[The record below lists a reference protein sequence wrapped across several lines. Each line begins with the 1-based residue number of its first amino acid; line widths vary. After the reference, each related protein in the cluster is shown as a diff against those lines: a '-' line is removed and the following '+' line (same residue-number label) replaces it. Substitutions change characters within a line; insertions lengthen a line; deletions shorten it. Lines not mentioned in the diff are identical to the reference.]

1 MRTFKTSSRP
11 CSGIKLISHHEE
23 KMKTNMTM
31 KTQLKWGVRAGAV
44 ATLAAGLFLSG
55 CGKKEEAGAGG
66 SAPAGKK
73 TNVANIGSD
82 TMVNLAAAWA
92 EAYGAIDKTVVI
104 EVNGGGS
111 GVGIKGLLNGTAEL
125 ANSSRHIEDKEK
137 AELKEKRQLD
147 AKEFVVGFDALS
159 IYVHK
164 DNPMTEITME
174 QLGQI
179 YGATGTTTKWS
190 ELGVTAIPGAKG
202 DEIIRVSR
210 QNNSGT
216 YEYFKEAVVGKKNEF
231 KLGSL
236 DMNGS
241 KDVVELVGKTPNAI
255 GYSGMGY
262 ANPSVKMLKVAKK
275 KGDPYV
281 APSIAATH
289 DKTYPI
295 ARPMFFY
302 TAGDPAPHLQ
312 KYIDWTMSDAGQKI
326 VETTGYV
333 PLPKK

>member
-1 MRTFKTSSRP
+1 MK
-11 CSGIKLISHHEE
+11 GIKSNSVLTKQKKIN
-23 KMKTNMTM
+23 MKSNIQT
-31 KTQLKWGVRAGAV
+31 GIRAGAI
-44 ATLAAGLFLSG
+44 ALLTAAGLVLVG
-55 CGKKEEAGAGG
+55 CGKSSTGSDAQASN
-66 SAPAGKK
+66 SAPAKR
-73 TNVANIGSD
+73 TPIANIGSD

-92 EAYGAIDKTVVI
+92 EAYGAVDKTVLI

-125 ANSSRHIEDKEK
+125 ANSSRHIEEKET
-137 AELKEKRQLD
+137 AELKAKRNLE

-159 IYVHK
+159 VYVHK
-164 DNPMTEITME
+164 DNPINEISME
-174 QLGQI
+174 QLGEI
-179 YGATGTTTKWS
+179 YRADGKITKWT
-190 ELGVTAIPGAKG
+190 ELGVSSIQGGKG

-262 ANPSVKMLKVAKK
+262 ANPTVKMLKVSKK
-275 KGDPYV
+275 KGEPAV
-281 APSIAATH
+281 GPSIATTH
-289 DKTYPI
+289 DKSYPI

-302 TAGDPAPHLQ
+302 TAGDPAPHV
-312 KYIDWTMSDAGQKI
+312 KRYIDWVMSDSGQKI
-326 VETTGYV
+326 VEQTGYV
-333 PLPKK
+333 PLPK

>member
-1 MRTFKTSSRP
+1 
-11 CSGIKLISHHEE
+11 
-23 KMKTNMTM
+23 MKTKFIT
-31 KTQLKWGVRAGAV
+31 T
-44 ATLAAGLFLSG
+44 TLALAAAAALVG
-55 CGKKEEAGAGG
+55 CGKSGGEA
-66 SAPAGKK
+66 SGKK
-73 TNVANIGSD
+73 TTVANIGSD

-92 EAYGAIDKTVVI
+92 EAYGAIDKSVVI

-111 GVGIKGLLNGTAEL
+111 GVGIKGLINGTAEL

-137 AELKEKRQLD
+137 VELKEKRQLD
-147 AKEFVVGFDALS
+147 SKEFVVGFDALA

-164 DNPMTEITME
+164 DNPMNEITME
-174 QLGQI
+174 QLAEI
-179 YGATGTTTKWS
+179 YRADGKTTKWS
-190 ELGVTAIPGAKG
+190 ELGVTSIPGAKG

-262 ANPSVKMLKVAKK
+262 ATPSVKKLKVAKTK
-275 KGDPYV
+275 DAPFV
-281 APSIAATH
+281 APSIASTH
-289 DKTYPI
+289 DKSYPI
-295 ARPMFFY
+295 ARPMYFY
-302 TAGDPAPHLQ
+302 TAGEPAPHV
-312 KYIDWTMSDAGQKI
+312 KSYIDWVMSDAGQKI

>member
-1 MRTFKTSSRP
+1 MKKQLNWSVRT
-11 CSGIKLISHHEE
+11 
-23 KMKTNMTM
+23 
-31 KTQLKWGVRAGAV
+31 GAV
-44 ATLAAGLFLSG
+44 LTLATGLILTG
-55 CGKKEEAGAGG
+55 CGKKEEAAGG
-66 SAPAGKK
+66 GTAPAGAKK
-73 TNVANIGSD
+73 TVANIGSD

-92 EAYGAIDKTVVI
+92 EAYGAIDKSTVI

-125 ANSSRHIEDKEK
+125 ANSSRHMEDKEK

-147 AKEFVVGFDALS
+147 AKEYVVGFDALS

-164 DNPMTEITME
+164 DNPINEISME
-174 QLGQI
+174 QLKEI
-179 YGATGTTTKWS
+179 YGATGKITKWS
-190 ELGVTAIPGAKG
+190 ELGVTSIPGGKG

-241 KDVVELVGKTPNAI
+241 KDVVELCGKTPNAI

-262 ANPSVKMLKVAKK
+262 ANPSVKMLKVSKK
-275 KGDPYV
+275 AGEPAV
-281 APSIAATH
+281 APSIASTH
-289 DKTYPI
+289 DKSYPI
-295 ARPMFFY
+295 SRPMFFY
-302 TAGDPAPHLQ
+302 TAGEPAPHV
-312 KYIDWTMSDAGQKI
+312 KAYIDWAMSDAGQKI

>member
-1 MRTFKTSSRP
+1 MIQTP
-11 CSGIKLISHHEE
+11 
-23 KMKTNMTM
+23 
-31 KTQLKWGVRAGAV
+31 VRRGLHLSAV
-44 ATLAAGLFLSG
+44 SALAAALVLTG
-55 CGKKEEAGAGG
+55 CGKSGTSEG
-66 SAPAGKK
+66 SGKK
-73 TNVANIGSD
+73 ATVANIGSD

-92 EAYGAIDKTVVI
+92 EAYGAIDKSVLI

-111 GVGIKGLLNGTAEL
+111 GVGIKGLINGTCDL

-137 AELKEKRQLD
+137 TELKEKRQLD
-147 AKEFVVGFDALS
+147 AKEFTIAYDALS

-164 DNPMTEITME
+164 DNPLNEITVE
-174 QLGQI
+174 QLADLYRSDGKI
-179 YGATGTTTKWS
+179 TKWS
-190 ELGVTAIPGAKG
+190 DLGVTAIPGAKG

-281 APSIAATH
+281 APSVATTQ
-289 DKTYPI
+289 DKSYPI

-302 TAGDPAPHLQ
+302 TAGDPAPHVK
-312 KYIDWTMSDAGQKI
+312 KYIDWTLSEAGQKI
-326 VETTGYV
+326 VAETGYV
-333 PLPKK
+333 PVPK

>member
-1 MRTFKTSSRP
+1 
-11 CSGIKLISHHEE
+11 
-23 KMKTNMTM
+23 MKSILTLSTLTM
-31 KTQLKWGVRAGAV
+31 AA
-44 ATLAAGLFLSG
+44 ALALTG
-55 CGKKEEAGAGG
+55 CGKGG
-66 SAPAGKK
+66 SGGGSDSTGGGRK
-73 TNVANIGSD
+73 TTVANIGSD

-92 EAYGAIDKTVVI
+92 EAYSAVDKSVVI

-111 GVGIKGLLNGTAEL
+111 GVGIKGLLNGTADL
-125 ANSSRHIEDKEK
+125 ANSSRHIEEKEV
-137 AELKEKRQLD
+137 AELKAKRNLEPKQ
-147 AKEFVVGFDALS
+147 FVVGFDALS

-164 DNPMTEITME
+164 DNPLNEISME
-174 QLGQI
+174 QLAEI
-179 YGATGTTTKWS
+179 YGAQGKTTKWS
-190 ELGVTAIPGAKG
+190 ELGVTSIPGAKG

-216 YEYFKEAVVGKKNEF
+216 YEYFKEAVIGKKTEF

-262 ANPSVKMLKVAKK
+262 ATPAVKMLKVSKK
-275 KGDPYV
+275 KGEPSI
-281 APSIAATH
+281 APSIATTH

-302 TAGDPAPHLQ
+302 TAGEPTPPIK
-312 KYIDWTMSDAGQKI
+312 KYIDWVMSDAGQHI

>member
-1 MRTFKTSSRP
+1 MNK
-11 CSGIKLISHHEE
+11 
-23 KMKTNMTM
+23 
-31 KTQLKWGVRAGAV
+31 QLNWGVRLGAV
-44 ATLAAGLFLSG
+44 ATIASSLLISG
-55 CGKKEEAGAGG
+55 CGKSDSSSGG
-66 SAPAGKK
+66 DASAAKRH
-73 TNVANIGSD
+73 TVANIGSD

-92 EAYGAIDKTVVI
+92 EAYGAVDKSTII

-111 GVGIKGLLNGTAEL
+111 GVGIKGLLNGTCEL
-125 ANSSRHIEDKEK
+125 ANASRHMEDKEK
-137 AELKEKRQLD
+137 AELKEKRQLE
-147 AKEFVVGFDALS
+147 AKEYIVGFDALS

-164 DNPMTEITME
+164 DNPLNEITME
-174 QLGQI
+174 QLGEI
-179 YGATGTTTKWS
+179 YRSDGKITKWS
-190 ELGVTAIPGAKG
+190 ELGVTSIPGGKG

-216 YEYFKEAVVGKKNEF
+216 YEYFKEAVVGKKSEF

-262 ANPSVKMLKVAKK
+262 ANPSVKMLNVSKK
-275 KGDPYV
+275 KGEPYV
-281 APSIAATH
+281 HPSIASTH
-289 DKTYPI
+289 DKSYPI

-302 TAGDPAPHLQ
+302 TAGEPAPHV
-312 KYIDWTMSDAGQKI
+312 KAYIDWVMSDAGQKI

>member
-1 MRTFKTSSRP
+1 
-11 CSGIKLISHHEE
+11 
-23 KMKTNMTM
+23 MKKQMN
-31 KTQLKWGVRAGAV
+31 WGVRAGA
-44 ATLAAGLFLSG
+44 LAVLASGILLTG
-55 CGKKEEAGAGG
+55 CGKKEETAGG
-66 SAPAGKK
+66 GAAAPSGKK
-73 TNVANIGSD
+73 TTVANIGSD

-92 EAYGAIDKTVVI
+92 EAYGAIDKSTVI

-164 DNPMTEITME
+164 DNPLNEITME
-174 QLGQI
+174 QLGEI
-179 YGATGTTTKWS
+179 YRSDGKITKWS
-190 ELGVTAIPGAKG
+190 DLGITAIPGAKG
-202 DEIIRVSR
+202 DEMIRVSR

-289 DKTYPI
+289 DKSYPI
-295 ARPMFFY
+295 ARPMFMY
-302 TAGDPAPHLQ
+302 TAGEPAPHV
-312 KYIDWTMSDAGQKI
+312 KAYIDWTMSDAGQKI

>member
-1 MRTFKTSSRP
+1 
-11 CSGIKLISHHEE
+11 
-23 KMKTNMTM
+23 MKKSFIT
-31 KTQLKWGVRAGAV
+31 AV
-44 ATLAAGLFLSG
+44 AAAAAIVLSG
-55 CGKKEEAGAGG
+55 CGKGGDGG
-66 SAPAGKK
+66 SSGGEKK
-73 TNVANIGSD
+73 TVANIGSD
-82 TMVNLAAAWA
+82 TMVNLAAQWA
-92 EAYGAIDKTVVI
+92 EAYGEVDKNTLI

-111 GVGIKGLLNGTAEL
+111 GVGIKGLINGTAEL
-125 ANSSRHIEDKEK
+125 ANSSRHIEEKEK
-137 AELKEKRQLD
+137 TELKEKRSAD
-147 AKEFVVGFDALS
+147 PVEFVVGFDALA

-164 DNPMTEITME
+164 DNPINEITME
-174 QLGQI
+174 QLAEI
-179 YGATGTTTKWS
+179 YRADGKVTKWS
-190 ELGVTAIPGAKG
+190 ELGVQNIPGAKG

-262 ANPSVKMLKVAKK
+262 ATPSVKKLKVSKK
-275 KGDPYV
+275 AGEPAV
-281 APSIAATH
+281 APSIASTH

-295 ARPMFFY
+295 ARPMYFY
-302 TAGDPAPHLQ
+302 TAGEPAPHVKQ
-312 KYIDWTMSDAGQKI
+312 YITWVMSDAGQAI
-326 VETTGYV
+326 VEKMGYV